1 MALLLLCRLDTD
13 YAQTESPYIE
23 ATVDVVD
30 IALLNES
37 AELGEIVF
45 GLEEELIER
54 VDRKGLLDV
63 C

>member
-1 MALLLLCRLDTD
+1 MDTD
-13 YAQTESPYIE
+13 YAQTESPNIE

-54 VDRKGLLDV
+54 FDRKGLLDV